1 MSAFFAQMYPVP
13 AGVVRVAVGD
23 DRIGAVSSLVADVR
37 LCATRGDA
45 VPVSLLFRD
54 MQPILAAH
62 CETVRDLCIL
72 FVEVVAAL
80 SCGW

>member
-1 MSAFFAQMYPVP
+1 VYQTPIERLGLQMDDDAQLE
-13 AGVVRVAVGD
+13 VVRGLP
-23 DRIGAVSSLVADVR
+23 S
-37 LCATRGDA
+37 RGWM
-45 VPVSLLFRD
+45 SLLFRD

-62 CETVRDLCIL
+62 CETVRDLCIS